1 MGTLLTV
8 CGLLLILCT
17 VLLFTGRS
25 KPADST
31 VELPEVRN
39 NGTAIQWKTGS
50 GNEWH
55 DLVSLDTLRGA
66 DGEKG
71 ADGSN
76 GKDGID
82 GRSIEVERTDSDIR
96 WRYEG
101 GEWQNL
107 VSLADLRGP
116 SGSDGRT
123 PEFRVDGNL
132 LQWRYCG
139 SEV

>member
-1 MGTLLTV
+1 MLFRGVGIGEKPPRCYFSNGGNAMKNNRNFLMGALLTV

-71 ADGSN
+71 ADG
-76 GKDGID
+76 
-82 GRSIEVERTDSDIR
+82 
-96 WRYEG
+96 
-101 GEWQNL
+101 
-107 VSLADLRGP
+107 
-116 SGSDGRT
+116 RT